1 MVENHHP
8 GSTQQLT
15 LNERGVYTRSMSA
28 HAQPRLSEEQY
39 LEIERKAE
47 FRHQFYDGIMYA
59 MSGGSPSH
67 AFLIA
72 ALSRE
77 FGNAFKKRPCQVAT
91 SDLRVRV
98 SRGGLY
104 TYPDVIVICGDLKFA
119 DDQKDT
125 LTNPTLLIEVLS
137 PSTEAYDRGFKTEQY
152 RKIESLREYALVS
165 QTRPHIEVFTKAADG
180 RWTLSEF
187 TGLDTTCKFE
197 SVDLSIPLAEIYDKI
212 VFEETS
218 PL

>member
-1 MVENHHP
+1 
-8 GSTQQLT
+8 
-15 LNERGVYTRSMSA
+15 MSA

-39 LEIERKAE
+39 LELERKAE

-67 AFLIA
+67 AFIIS
-72 ALSRE
+72 ALNGELR
-77 FGNAFKKRPCQVAT
+77 NALKKRSCQVAS

-104 TYPDVIVICGDLKFA
+104 TYPDVVVVCGDLSFA
-119 DDQKDT
+119 DDHKDT
-125 LTNPTLLIEVLS
+125 LTNPTLLVEVLS

-152 RKIESLREYALVS
+152 RKIDSLLEYVLVS
-165 QTRPHIEVFTKAADG
+165 QSRAHIEVFAKSPSG
-180 RWTLSEF
+180 QWVLSEF
-187 TGLDTTCKFE
+187 TGLDTTCRFD
-197 SVDLSIPLAEIYDKI
+197 SIDCSIPLAEIYDKI

-218 PL
+218 PI